1 MYWWASFLSLHVLA
15 NGLWIDT
22 ELSLLR
28 HRLSVPTAPMQRPTG
43 VETMTNDRD
52 ALIAIAE
59 RIAEAENR
67 VSQLR
72 GRVERLKE
80 EGSDASQAQE
90 TLQVISRNL
99 ANLYVQQSVMRR
111 TGWA

>member
-1 MYWWASFLSLHVLA
+1 
-15 NGLWIDT
+15 
-22 ELSLLR
+22 
-28 HRLSVPTAPMQRPTG
+28 
-43 VETMTNDRD
+43 MTTDRD

-67 VSQLR
+67 VNQLR
-72 GRVERLKE
+72 GRVERLKD

-99 ANLYVQQSVMRR
+99 ANLYVQQSMMRR
-111 TGWA
+111 TVWAWRKTG